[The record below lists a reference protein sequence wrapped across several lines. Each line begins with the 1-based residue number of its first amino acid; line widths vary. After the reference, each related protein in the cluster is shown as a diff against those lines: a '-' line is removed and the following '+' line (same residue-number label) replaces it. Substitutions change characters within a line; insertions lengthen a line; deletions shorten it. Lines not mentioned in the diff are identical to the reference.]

1 MVTCELRAEEK
12 GLVPENCCRTEQGLE
27 IESWGFLIDTDPL
40 KIESDILL
48 IESDCL
54 SYSGELLSLIA

>member
-1 MVTCELRAEEK
+1 VVTCELRDEEK
-12 GLVPENCCRTEQGLE
+12 GLAPENCCRTEQGLE
-27 IESWGFLIDTDPL
+27 IEARGFLIDQDPQ

-54 SYSGELLSLIA
+54 SYSGKLLSLIA